1 MSDNL
6 REWTVAE
13 MAADAGAP
21 EGRIRDIIRR
31 LEITPRRKDSAG
43 NIYMPAAC
51 LDIEGASCPDIIGI
65 IMAARDGQPIAMIE
79 GHAFVRIEWVARTW
93 PHMTAAVDQI
103 GRKVAATLA
112 GYDPLNDSPSN
123 PPQ

>member
-1 MSDNL
+1 MYSFHKFFQVVTNPRPGIFL
-6 REWTVAE
+6 PEWARSALV
-13 MAADAGAP
+13 
-21 EGRIRDIIRR
+21 
-31 LEITPRRKDSAG
+31 DSAG